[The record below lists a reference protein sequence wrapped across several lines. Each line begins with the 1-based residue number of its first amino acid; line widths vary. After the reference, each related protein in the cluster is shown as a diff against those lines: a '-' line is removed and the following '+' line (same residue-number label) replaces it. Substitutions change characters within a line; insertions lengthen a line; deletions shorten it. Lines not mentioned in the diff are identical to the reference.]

1 VSLHDVLFAVGHRLY
16 EVQPGKI
23 ILHKKKVICRLSEL
37 SFNRARQRLARWN
50 IAANKGLQFGID
62 RSNHR
67 ARDTG

>member
-1 VSLHDVLFAVGHRLY
+1 MMFCSLSAIVCTKSER
-16 EVQPGKI
+16 GKI

-37 SFNRARQRLARWN
+37 SFNRARQRLARQN

-67 ARDTG
+67 AQEMS